1 MSRVRGRETSPEIK
15 VRSLTH
21 RLGYRFRLHR
31 KNLPGKPDLVFP
43 FRKKVI
49 FVHGCFWHGH
59 DCPRG
64 KRTPKTNTEYWI
76 EKIRKNIERDAKNQ
90 SQLQSLGWNVLVI
103 WECEIKNLDKIACKI
118 NEYLSDRCEIK
129 ASFISQLTLSDCL
142 CQAKP
147 AAFPKLKKI

>member
-1 MSRVRGRETSPEIK
+1 MTDVFSIEKRSWVMSRVRGRETSPEIK

-118 NEYLSDRCEIK
+118 NEYLSDRCELIG
-129 ASFISQLTLSDCL
+129 
-142 CQAKP
+142 
-147 AAFPKLKKI
+147 

>member
-1 MSRVRGRETSPEIK
+1 MTDVFSIEKRSWVMSRVRGRETSPEIK

-31 KNLPGKPDLVFP
+31 KNLPGRPDLVFP

-64 KRTPKTNTEYWI
+64 KRTPKTNTGYWI
-76 EKIRKNIERDAKNQ
+76 EKIRKNIERDAKSQ
-90 SQLQSLGWNVLVI
+90 SELQSLGWSVLII

-118 NEYLSDRCEIK
+118 NEYLSDRCGINRV
-129 ASFISQLTLSDCL
+129 AGVFLPPT
-142 CQAKP
+142 P
-147 AAFPKLKKI
+147 TP